1 MNSSEKPN
9 DVVVRRLPSLNALR
23 AFEAAARHLS
33 MTRAASELHVSAPAV
48 SEQVKSLETFLGVKL
63 FVRANRRLA
72 LTDAGHATLPYLS
85 DGFDALAEAVRRAR
99 AHSIETSANSRRRLT
114 VTIPPS
120 LAIRWLVPRLEAFA
134 GRHPDIDIRLDATM
148 ALVEPDDVD
157 IDVAIR
163 YGPGGYRGLST
174 ELLQEEMTVAVCSPD
189 LATRLQSPDDIRRVT
204 LLHVKDETDGMD
216 GAPDWRRGLKDLG
229 VAGCDPER
237 GPSFSL
243 QGLAAQAAIEGQGVA
258 LLGRAVVSLDLAAGR
273 LVEPFEIRFPV
284 GYAIWFLCRAERR
297 DQSPV
302 AEFRKW
308 LFENVA
314 SSA

>member
-1 MNSSEKPN
+1 MNGSENLNEK
-9 DVVVRRLPSLNALR
+9 VVRRLPSLNALR

-33 MTRAASELHVSAPAV
+33 MTRAANELHVSAPAV
-48 SEQVKSLETFLGVKL
+48 SEQVKSLETYLGVDL
-63 FVRANRRLA
+63 FVRANRRLT
-72 LTDAGHATLPYLS
+72 LTDAGHAALPYLS
-85 DGFDALAEAVRRAR
+85 DGFDALAEAVRQAR
-99 AHSIETSANSRRRLT
+99 AHGIEASANNRRRLT

-148 ALVEPDDVD
+148 ALVDPDDVD

-189 LATRLQSPDDIRRVT
+189 LAARLRSPNDIRGVT

-229 VAGCDPER
+229 VTGCDPER

-273 LVEPFEIRFPV
+273 LVEPFAIRFPV
-284 GYAIWFLCRAERR
+284 GYAIWFLCRPERR

-302 AEFRKW
+302 AEFRAW
-308 LFENVA
+308 LFDNVTGGN
-314 SSA
+314 